1 MIHISIEGM
10 DGVGKSTVCNML
22 AQKLNY
28 KFVEKPLH
36 YLFDEEE
43 GNFTNYIKIRNKVN
57 ANPNRDFTALFYGL
71 GSMYMY
77 EKFKDQNIIT
87 DRHLVSNYAWSG
99 NGQNDDV
106 YDFLIKKLGKPALIV
121 ILYAPSTVIEK
132 RLVSRC
138 KTDSDLK
145 KVGQSEQI
153 YKKMIDFC
161 MKKGLPHL
169 VIDTSNLTPEEITE
183 KIISKVWYELWKK

>member
-43 GNFTNYIKIRNKVN
+43 GDFENYIKIRNKVN

-87 DRHLVSNYAWSG
+87 DRHFASNYAWSG
-99 NGQNDDV
+99 NTKNDDV
-106 YDFLIKKLGKPALIV
+106 YDFLIKKIGKPLLTV
-121 ILYAPSTVIEK
+121 ILYAPPSVIKE
-132 RLVSRC
+132 RLSSRC

-161 MKKGLPHL
+161 NKKALPHL
-169 VIDTSNLTPEEITE
+169 VIDTSNLSPEEITE